1 MVTACTRRK
10 PDMNISGSSKPMTS
24 LQEFSLLVCTY
35 VKVKIRMRLPVFEQL
50 LKHPFIVFDSKCFVC
65 RQCPFLG
72 NDLKTM
78 MSQEIIGFLAPT
90 KIPKVITIQQAVGNA
105 DHKFGR
111 ITPTFILKIITGGLL
126 AGGYFSQTLR
136 CHFTVRTVQFNG
148 YTVRAARLVSNP
160 EWGSPLRKLGL
171 RQGDVIFR
179 LDGVPVSNNYEL
191 DNHYSWTTVRYSR
204 QGVSQIEN
212 GKIYIDNQQ
221 LADNSDDFL
230 GQR

>member
-1 MVTACTRRK
+1 MLNSLSKTFVVATLVTL
-10 PDMNISGSSKPMTS
+10 SSVAVAGDQGPTQKM
-24 LQEFSLLVCTY
+24 Q
-35 VKVKIRMRLPVFEQL
+35 
-50 LKHPFIVFDSKCFVC
+50 
-65 RQCPFLG
+65 
-72 NDLKTM
+72 
-78 MSQEIIGFLAPT
+78 APT
-90 KIPKVITIQQAVGNA
+90 QRKMLT
-105 DHKFGR
+105 
-111 ITPTFILKIITGGLL
+111 
-126 AGGYFSQTLR
+126 GGYFSQTLR
-136 CHFTVRTVQFNG
+136 CQFTVRTVQFNG

-179 LDGVPVSNNYEL
+179 LDGVPVANNYEL

-230 GQR
+230 GQP